1 MKKNQ
6 QGMTFFGVIFVGFV
20 LVGGAILVM
29 KLIPP
34 YLEFWSVQKIIS
46 VMAKDSAL
54 PGMTVSEARDSFD
67 RRAVIDNVNVIKG
80 SDLEIVKDRG
90 TTVVSADYSV
100 TVPLAGN
107 LSALME
113 FQASTS
119 GSGSTPG
126 KKPIE

>member
-6 QGMTFFGVIFVGFV
+6 QGMTFFGVVFVGMV
-20 LVGGAILVM
+20 LVFGAILIM

-34 YLEFWSVQKIIS
+34 YLEYWSVHKIIA

-54 PGMTVSEARDSFD
+54 PNMTPAEIRSSFD

-80 SDLEIVKDRG
+80 SDLEISKDRG
-90 TTVVSADYSV
+90 TTVVNVNYSV
-100 TVPLAGN
+100 TVPIVGN
-107 LSALME
+107 LSALMD
-113 FQASTS
+113 FQASTVNS
-119 GSGSTPG
+119 VPG

>member
-6 QGMTFFGVIFVGFV
+6 QGMTFIGVMFVGMV
-20 LVGGAILVM
+20 LIFGAILVM

-46 VMAKDSAL
+46 VMSKDSAL
-54 PGMTVSEARDSFD
+54 PGMTVSEARVSFD
-67 RRAVIDNVNVIKG
+67 RRAVIDNVKVITG
-80 SDLEIVKDRG
+80 ADLEIAKDRG

-100 TVPLAGN
+100 TVPIAGN
-107 LSALME
+107 ISALLE
-113 FQASTS
+113 FQASTADA
-119 GSGSTPG
+119 TPG

>member
-6 QGMTFFGVIFVGFV
+6 QGMTFFGVIFVGFFI
-20 LVGGAILVM
+20 VGGAILLM

-34 YLEFWSVQKIIS
+34 YLEYWSVEKIIA

-54 PGMTVSEARDSFD
+54 PGMTPAEVRDSFD

-80 SDLEIVKDRG
+80 SDLEISKDRG
-90 TTVVSADYSV
+90 TTVVNANYSV

-119 GSGSTPG
+119 GSAPG

>member
-6 QGMTFFGVIFVGFV
+6 QGMTFFGVVFVGFA

-34 YLEFWSVQKIIS
+34 YLEFWSVQKVMS

-54 PGMTVSEARDSFD
+54 PGMTPQEARNSFD
-67 RRAVIDNVNVIKG
+67 KRANVDNINVIKG
-80 SDLEIVKDRG
+80 SDLEIAKNNG
-90 TTVVSADYSV
+90 KTVVSANYTV

-119 GSGSTPG
+119 ESAPG

>member
-6 QGMTFFGVIFVGFV
+6 QGMTFFGVMFVGFA
-20 LVGGAILVM
+20 LVGGAVLLM

-34 YLEFWSVQKIIS
+34 YLEFWSVKKVIA

-54 PGMTVSEARDSFD
+54 PGMAVPEIIMSFD
-67 RRAVIDNVNVIKG
+67 KRALIDNITVIKG
-80 SDLEIVKDRG
+80 SDLEISRDRG
-90 TTVVSADYSV
+90 KTVVNANY
-100 TVPLAGN
+100 TVVVPIAGN

-113 FQASTS
+113 FQASTADS
-119 GSGSTPG
+119 APG